1 MRSVTISKMMRPS
14 LEPPV
19 TQIPR
24 APLVVV
30 LEDDRRA
37 ADALI
42 LLLADWGYDC
52 VHGESFTEAMAA
64 LDDRYAQVRAIISD
78 FHLADGTT
86 GIEAAEKARQRGI
99 AAPVLMLTGT
109 LRGAARRSAGAAGH
123 QFMEKPVEAD
133 RLKRW
138 LRKVVVD

>member
-1 MRSVTISKMMRPS
+1 VTSNPK
-14 LEPPV
+14 
-19 TQIPR
+19 
-24 APLVVV
+24 APLVIV

-52 VHGESFTEAMAA
+52 VHGESFAVAMAA
-64 LDDRYAQVRAIISD
+64 LGDRAVQVRAIISD

-109 LRGAARRSAGAAGH
+109 LRGAARRSAAAAGH
-123 QFMEKPVEAD
+123 QFMEKPVDAD
-133 RLKRW
+133 KLKRW
-138 LRKVVVD
+138 LRKAVVD

>member
-1 MRSVTISKMMRPS
+1 MTS
-14 LEPPV
+14 
-19 TQIPR
+19 IPK
-24 APLVVV
+24 APLVIV

-52 VHGESFTEAMAA
+52 VHGESFEEAMAA
-64 LDDRYAQVRAIISD
+64 LGDRAVQVRAIISD
-78 FHLADGTT
+78 FHLVDGTT
-86 GIEAAEKARQRGI
+86 GIEAAETARQRGI

-109 LRGAARRSAGAAGH
+109 LRGAARRSAAAAGH
-123 QFMEKPVEAD
+123 QFMEKPVDAD
-133 RLKRW
+133 KLKRW